1 MTRQSIA
8 TAFGLALAASA
19 STVFATAQ
27 TILIDLGL
35 NTQETTGNWNNASAA
50 VSTLP
55 AAMTGLIDSD
65 GNTTSIDLAFA
76 KSFGTASNIA
86 GSGANW
92 DGPYPAALA
101 GLPQS
106 ALRDGLFV
114 QQGGTGTLTFS
125 GLDTG
130 STYNFTLYGARGNNG
145 GGAVYAFAGANSG
158 TGTITNVFQNS
169 TEVAAVNAIKPTTA
183 GVIVLEF
190 TQGTSGLNG
199 SLNFIRIEA
208 FPARN
213 TGFYGVLDAKWEDPR
228 NWAAGSVPGIA
239 DEVSLGNTPAALDA
253 EYSIYGSVLQSGEFD
268 AASGNELTD
277 NDADFSS
284 LLATDS
290 HWVEILSGETVAAT
304 SRVASGA
311 GTVLTTVDDLS
322 ALVSAGTPYRV
333 RRAGWTAGSDTV
345 PASPQLIRV
354 GAGITADAA
363 ALMIGGDSDGNTLEI
378 LGGKLELTGGG
389 SLGLNSDSN
398 EMVIEDGAGGEWADF
413 ITGGDFTAGASNS
426 TNSMLTAG
434 GVSLLDIG
442 GNLFVGTTGSD
453 SAAMKLNDES
463 ILIAARQLRV
473 GSGSGTSN
481 AMLEIGGN
489 AEVTVQNSQSEGVA
503 MFIGGPGLSQGSLLQ
518 MEDNA
523 SVLVTGEA
531 RFSAWNGSQ
540 SSLAMSGQSSLL
552 VTGPFTGQ
560 SGETEIGIS
569 GDASLE
575 VGGNFYLARFQNTVN
590 PHSVSSLTMDGGLLK
605 VAGSMI
611 TTETGNADLQL
622 TGGAIEVAGDFQ
634 LHQQG
639 RLPDVTNFDFVST
652 ALLDGAEMEVAGN
665 FFVTSSGNA
674 EFTMENGSLLVGGDL
689 FASSFQRLWDDD
701 GDPETPNVPAD
712 GTGIGRFIQRGGT
725 LEITG
730 TLAPDRPATEGVDRG
745 DGTVTLEGGTCR
757 AGSIVL
763 NANSL
768 LEIKD
773 GILTL
778 TGDVR
783 ADINVEVATGRLVGL
798 AGAAAKPSLDGTE
811 HQAMGRIRWKYDAS
825 SQTTIVW
832 ATSTDIPHLT
842 LSNARIISNSNDL
855 LIGTLAKPD
864 GSTTPTFILASG
876 PGDDDN
882 DAFYIVGDELWLKN
896 PPNFH
901 IKPFYSIR
909 VEGTNDAPGIVTVLN
924 IVVIDDGSEPP
935 PPPEEVEIISVSHA
949 GTAFTLVYDAQG
961 APVDIYRS
969 ADLQNWGTPVATG
982 HTGGTYVDND
992 ADPADF
998 PSMFYRVVRSAP

>member
-1 MTRQSIA
+1 MTHLPIA
-8 TAFGLALAASA
+8 RAWSLMLAAGASA
-19 STVFATAQ
+19 AFASAQ

-55 AAMTGLIDSD
+55 AAITGLIDSD

-86 GSGANW
+86 GSAANW
-92 DGPYPAALA
+92 DGPYPAELD
-101 GLPQS
+101 GLPPS

-130 STYNFTLYGARGNNG
+130 STYSFTLYGARGNNG
-145 GGAVYAFAGANSG
+145 GGAVYAFAGTNSA
-158 TGTITNVFQNS
+158 TSTITNVYQNS
-169 TEVAAVNAIKPTTA
+169 TEVATVNGISPSAG
-183 GVIVLEF
+183 GVIALEF

-253 EYSIYGSVLQSGEFD
+253 GYSIYGTVLQSGEFD

-290 HWVEILSGETVAAT
+290 HWLEILSGETVAAT

-333 RRAGWTAGSDTV
+333 RRGAWTSGGDIV
-345 PASPQLIRV
+345 PASPHLLRV
-354 GAGITADAA
+354 GPGVSATAAS
-363 ALMIGGDSDGNTLEI
+363 LSMGGESDGNLLEV
-378 LGGKLELTGGG
+378 LGGQLELSEGGWIG
-389 SLGLNSDSN
+389 ASSDAN
-398 EMVIEDGAGGEWADF
+398 EMNLQDGSGGEFADF
-413 ITGGDFTAGASNS
+413 LTGNDFTVGSVNS
-426 TNSMLTAG
+426 TNALLTASG
-434 GVSLLDIG
+434 SSFLHIG
-442 GNLFVGTTGSD
+442 GTLSVGATGSD
-453 SAAMKLNDES
+453 NAGMNLGGQS
-463 ILIAARQLRV
+463 IGTVARELRV
-473 GSGSGTSN
+473 GSGNPTNNSS
-481 AMLEIGGN
+481 LVISGN
-489 AEVTVQNSQSEGVA
+489 ADLMVQNTQTAPVA
-503 MFIGGPGLSQGSLLQ
+503 LFIGGPGLSQGAQLLMSDHASLQ
-518 MEDNA
+518 
-523 SVLVTGEA
+523 VTGEA

-540 SSLAMSGQSSLL
+540 SSLAMSGQSRLM
-552 VTGPFTGQ
+552 VTGPFSGQ
-560 SGETEIGIS
+560 SGETEIDIR

-575 VGGNFYLARFQNTVN
+575 VGGNFYLARYQNTVN
-590 PHSVSSLTMDGGLLK
+590 PDSVSSLTMDGGLLK

-611 TTETGNADLQL
+611 TTETGNADLLL

-639 RLPDVTNFDFVST
+639 RLPNVSNFDFVST
-652 ALLDGAEMEVAGN
+652 ARLDGTEMEVAGN

-674 EFTMENGSLLVGGDL
+674 EFIMESGSLLVGGDL

-701 GDPETPNVPAD
+701 GDPQTPNVPAD
-712 GTGIGRFIQRGGT
+712 GTGIGRFIQRGGS

-730 TLAPDRPATEGVDRG
+730 TMAPDRPATEGVDLG
-745 DGTVTLEGGTCR
+745 DGRVTLEGGTCR
-757 AGSIVL
+757 AGSIML

-768 LEIKD
+768 LEMKD

-783 ADINVEVATGRLVGL
+783 AAINVEVATGRLIGL
-798 AGAAAKPSLDGTE
+798 VGAAAKPSLDGTE
-811 HQAMGRIRWKYDAS
+811 HQAMGRVRWKYDAS

-832 ATSTDIPHLT
+832 ATSADIPHLT
-842 LSNARIISNSNDL
+842 LSNARIISNSIDL

-882 DAFYIVGDELWLKN
+882 DAFFILDDELWLKN

-901 IKPFYSIR
+901 VKPYYSIR
-909 VEGTNDAPGIVTVLN
+909 VQGINDAPGIVTVLN

-949 GTAFTLVYDAQG
+949 GTAFTLAYDAQG

-969 ADLQNWGTPVATG
+969 ADLQNWGTPVASG